1 MVGTNTYMV
10 AVGLQHQFSSDSQLI
25 MLLKDMKRRNDEF
38 YHHNKQDKK
47 YDMDSYISNGSVE
60 NDIANRYELQ
70 DIVSANYIVFALD
83 FIRDMRRVLHRW
95 QTTTA
100 LVENSHNSQP
110 MEFALRVG

>member
-1 MVGTNTYMV
+1 MVGTNTYMAV
-10 AVGLQHQFSSDSQLI
+10 VGLQHQLNSENQLI

-38 YHHNKQDKK
+38 YHHNKHGKK
-47 YDMDSYISNGSVE
+47 YDVDSYICNGSLE
-60 NDIANRYELQ
+60 NDIANRYELN

-95 QTTTA
+95 KTSTA

-110 MEFALRVG
+110 MKFALRVG